1 LRRRLLNFVTVLS
14 LLLCLAVMVLWVT
27 SYLPEQFHLFSHKGR
42 ILLIFA
48 SKFRAHLLSED
59 EGRLPLD
66 EVVVHISGYTAGE
79 PGAVHGRFVGFEIAL
94 TERQYGF
101 WFFAI
106 PHWAVAL
113 PLAAGAAWGWWASR
127 RRRRREQA
135 GRCLQCGYDLRS
147 STDLCPE
154 CGTPV
159 AQPAKALA

>member
-1 LRRRLLNFVTVLS
+1 MTVLS
-14 LLLCLAVMVLWVT
+14 LLLCVAVVVLWVT
-27 SYLPEQFHLFSHKGR
+27 SYLPEQFYLYSHKGR

-48 SKFRAHLLSED
+48 AKNHAQLFSAPD
-59 EGRLPLD
+59 QGPPLD
-66 EVVVHISGYTAGE
+66 DVLQYITSYTAGE
-79 PGAVHGRFVGFEIAL
+79 PGSVQVRLAGFEIAL
-94 TERQYGF
+94 TERRFGI

-159 AQPAKALA
+159 ARPTEAPA